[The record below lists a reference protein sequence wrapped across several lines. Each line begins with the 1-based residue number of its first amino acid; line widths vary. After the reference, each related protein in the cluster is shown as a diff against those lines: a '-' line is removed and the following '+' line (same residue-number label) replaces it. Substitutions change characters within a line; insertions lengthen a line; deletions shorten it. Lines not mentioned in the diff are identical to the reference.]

1 MSLKTGSC
9 QSFEETSRNSEE
21 VYFTLT
27 LISFVSTSVALT
39 PVNIRVWIVECCQ
52 SCIFPCLLTQGCFV
66 TRSLEID
73 FFAFGEKHFTC
84 HYFRC
89 FGFIYNKI
97 KAFLNLNI
105 LSPK

>member
-9 QSFEETSRNSEE
+9 QSFEGTSSNSKE

-39 PVNIRVWIVECCQ
+39 PVNIRMWIVEC
-52 SCIFPCLLTQGCFV
+52 FNHVFFLCLLTQGCFV

-73 FFAFGEKHFTC
+73 FFAFAEKHF
-84 HYFRC
+84 Y
-89 FGFIYNKI
+89 
-97 KAFLNLNI
+97 
-105 LSPK
+105 LSLLSLLWFYL